1 MISPVSGRTPLRR
14 PIFVLALALG
24 TTACGDQPAPRA
36 PTLVIDSAGVEIV
49 TSDPLN
55 SDAHC
60 SLSAEPT
67 LSIGVQEGE
76 EPYMF
81 YWIRGAN
88 RLSDGSIAMMN
99 NGSGKIRIFDAG
111 GTHLRSMGG
120 KGEGPGEFR
129 IGRYI
134 WVLPGDTLWVG
145 DYRPWR
151 YHVYASTGEFV
162 RTVKMDPEYFNASLA
177 GGVLDNGISVNA
189 RDDAMEMRA
198 RDFRQPMPWF
208 VEAHAADGSVIGELA
223 RLDAEREGTW
233 DGAGAILSTL
243 FDPVPSVHA
252 LGTTI
257 AIASARE
264 PEVRLLD
271 EELRLRRIVRW
282 TDSDRAVTGAH
293 VQAYRDGLIER
304 RGGRGSENWRPA
316 DDAMISDQRPV
327 ADVFPTVSTVRVGRD
342 GRLWVYP
349 YRKPGATGGWWVF
362 GADGHFVCHLP
373 PAIGSFT
380 SYEFGADYVLGVHS
394 DELGVERVV
403 MYELRLPDPGP
414 GEGLPSPP

>member
-1 MISPVSGRTPLRR
+1 MIGSDSGQTSLCR
-14 PIFVLALALG
+14 PIFAFALAVG

-36 PTLVIDSAGVEIV
+36 PTLAIDSAGVEIV
-49 TSDPLN
+49 TSDPLS
-55 SDAHC
+55 SDAYC
-60 SLSAEPT
+60 SLSEEPT
-67 LSIGVQEGE
+67 LSIGVLEGE

-81 YWIRGAN
+81 NWIRGAN

-134 WVLPGDTLWVG
+134 WVLPGDTLSVG

-151 YHVYASTGEFV
+151 YHVYASNGEFI
-162 RTVKMDPEYFNASLA
+162 RTVKMDPLYFNASLG
-177 GGVLDNGISVNA
+177 GGVLDNGISVNV
-189 RDDAMEMRA
+189 RDDAMEQRA
-198 RDFRQPMPWF
+198 QDFRQPMPWF

-223 RLDAEREGTW
+223 KLDSQREGTW
-233 DGAGAILSTL
+233 DGAGAILWTL

-282 TDSDRAVTGAH
+282 TDADREVTGAH

-304 RGGRGSENWRPA
+304 RGGRGSENWRPT
-316 DDAMISDQRPV
+316 DDAMISDRRPV

-349 YRKPGATGGWWVF
+349 YRKPGAAGGWWVF
-362 GADGHFVCHLP
+362 GTDGHFVCHLP
-373 PAIGSFT
+373 PTIGSFT
-380 SYEFGADYVLGVHS
+380 SYEFGADYLLGVHS

-414 GEGLPSPP
+414 GEGSP